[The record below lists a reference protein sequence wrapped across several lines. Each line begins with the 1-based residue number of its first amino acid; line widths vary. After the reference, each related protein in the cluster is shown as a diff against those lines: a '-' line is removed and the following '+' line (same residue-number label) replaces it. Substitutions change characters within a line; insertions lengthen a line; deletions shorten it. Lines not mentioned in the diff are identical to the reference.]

1 MRSHKTGMVGD
12 WKNMFTE
19 EQSQYLESV
28 LRSKMQDCPLEFIWE
43 EQDKEETHGKE
54 EIPQKNTE
62 LSNEVRD

>member
-1 MRSHKTGMVGD
+1 MVGD

-28 LRSKMQDCPLEFIWE
+28 LRSKMQDCTLEFVWE
-43 EQDKEETHGKE
+43 ERDKEDTRGKD

-62 LSNEVRD
+62 LLNEVRD